1 MFMSSKP
8 SEGAVGWTMFAAFML
23 VLIGGFHIFAG
34 LVGLINDTFYAVT
47 PKYVLQFDATTWG
60 WIHLIGG
67 IVVLLAGFSIL
78 SGAVWARTVG
88 VIVALISAFTSFAWL
103 PWYPIWGIMII
114 AIDVTVIWALTAHG
128 RDIVTEG

>member
-1 MFMSSKP
+1 MFMSRTP

-34 LVGLINDTFYAVT
+34 LVGLINDKFYAVT
-47 PKYVLQFDATTWG
+47 PKYVMQFDATTWG

-67 IVVLLAGFSIL
+67 IVVLLAGFSL
-78 SGAVWARTVG
+78 LGGAVWARTVG

-103 PWYPIWGIMII
+103 PWYPVWGIMII
-114 AIDVTVIWALTAHG
+114 VIDITVIWALTAHG
-128 RDIVTEG
+128 RDIVMEG

>member
-1 MFMSSKP
+1 MSSKP
-8 SEGAVGWTMFAAFML
+8 SAGAVGWAMFAAFML

-67 IVVLLAGFSIL
+67 IVVLFAGFGVL
-78 SGAVWARTVG
+78 TGAVWARTVA
-88 VIVALISAFTSFAWL
+88 VIVALISAFASFAWL
-103 PWYPIWGIMII
+103 PWYPIRGIMII
-114 AIDVTVIWALTAHG
+114 VIDITVIWALTAHG
-128 RDIVTEG
+128 RDIVAEG